1 MCSVF
6 IIGTFGYYYIE
17 QDLPNP
23 PGLGDAAYM
32 TIITLSTVGYSE
44 GWPLSPV
51 GKFWTMGVI
60 IFGIATVSYAITSL
74 IALFVSGELRSLHE
88 RQKMEKSINQMRDH
102 VILCGY
108 GRMGALVVDEL
119 IRCKL
124 DTVII
129 DNKPD
134 LDHSIHSSKI
144 PFLIGDATDED
155 LLRDAGVERASALVA
170 ALPHDADNIY
180 ITLTAQSLNPKMQ
193 IIARAEQPSTE
204 PKLMRAGAT
213 KVICPQV
220 IGARKVAA
228 LLTRPNVVDFV
239 ESVSEG
245 IQLEM
250 DEFVISGNSA
260 LAGKTLRESLL
271 REKGSASVVA
281 IKRADGET
289 MFNPGAESILAAGDT
304 LILVGPAG
312 VSTRLESANIH
323 Q

>member
-6 IIGTFGYYYIE
+6 VIGTFGYFYIE
-17 QDLPNP
+17 RNLPNP
-23 PGLGDAAYM
+23 PGLGDAAFM

-44 GWPLSPV
+44 AWPLSPS

-60 IFGIATVSYAITSL
+60 VFGIATVSYAITSL

-88 RQKMEKSINQMRDH
+88 RQKMEKSISKMRDH

-108 GRMGALVVDEL
+108 GRMGALVVNEL
-119 IRCKL
+119 IRSNL
-124 DTVII
+124 DTVVI
-129 DNKPD
+129 DTKPD
-134 LDHSIHSSKI
+134 LEHSIHSSKI
-144 PFLIGDATDED
+144 PFLVGDATDED
-155 LLRDAGVERASALVA
+155 ILHEAGVERASALVA

-180 ITLTAQSLNPKMQ
+180 ITLTAQSLNPKMR

-204 PKLMRAGAT
+204 PKLLRAGASR
-213 KVICPQV
+213 VICPQV

-250 DEFVISGNSA
+250 DEFVIASESA

-289 MFNPGAESILAAGDT
+289 LFNPSAESVLAAGDT
-304 LILVGPAG
+304 LILVGPTG
-312 VSTRLESANIH
+312 VSTRLDSADIH